1 MDAISK
7 AVEAFTNIFTTG
19 GNTFVGLVTGIL
31 PPVIVL
37 LTMINTILKLVGED
51 RVNRFLQVLTKWA
64 VIRYSIMPLL
74 ANILL
79 TVPME
84 FAAGRFLKEEHKTPF
99 YDAQVCLNHP
109 PLLIFPHIH
118 PSEIMIVMGIAQPI
132 IDLGY
137 SITPLAVR
145 YFLAGLVVALIRGL
159 TTDWMYRFMQ
169 RRKMVEATATAQ

>member
-1 MDAISK
+1 MEEAIGTF
-7 AVEAFTNIFTTG
+7 VEGFTAIFTTG
-19 GNTFVGLVTGIL
+19 GNVFVSLVGGIV
-31 PPVIVL
+31 PPIIVL
-37 LTMINTILKLVGED
+37 LTLLTTIVKLVGED
-51 RVNRFLQVLTKWA
+51 RVNRFLQVLTKWS
-64 VIRYSIMPLL
+64 VVRYSVMPLL

-84 FAAGRFLKEEHKTPF
+84 FTAGRFLKEEHKTPF

-132 IDLGY
+132 LDLGY

-145 YFLAGLVVALIRGL
+145 YFAAGMVVALIRGL
-159 TTDWMYRFMQ
+159 TTDWMYKWFQ
-169 RRKMVEATATAQ
+169 KRKQQEVAAAA

>member
-1 MDAISK
+1 MEAIGT

-19 GNTFVGLVTGIL
+19 GEVFVGIASFII
-31 PPVIVL
+31 PPIVVL
-37 LTMINTILKLVGED
+37 LTLLNTIIKLVGED

-64 VIRYSIMPLL
+64 VIRYSVMPLL

-84 FAAGRFLKEEHKTPF
+84 FTAGRFLKEEHKTPF

-137 SITPLAVR
+137 SVTPLAVR
-145 YFLAGLVVALIRGL
+145 YFLAGVVVALIRGL
-159 TTDWMYRFMQ
+159 TTDWMYQFFQ
-169 RRKMVEATATAQ
+169 RRKAQEAAAAL